1 MNSIKLNIF
10 LYPAIAVMLCV
21 LLFSYVLKKS
31 NQKSDFKNYILIVFV
46 VAVILNIVW
55 ELAQLYLYNNAVYN
69 IAHISF
75 CALASIADA
84 IMITLMYLL
93 FAAVLKNALW
103 IRSVK
108 WYQILILVVVG
119 ATGAILSEKRHLN
132 IGTWDYSYWMP
143 IIPIVKVGLSPVLQF
158 MLLPTLSYILS
169 LKYLQKQL
177 KTIKNFNH

>member
-21 LLFSYVLKKS
+21 LLFSYVLKKP
-31 NQKSDFKNYILIVFV
+31 NEKSDFKTYILIVFV
-46 VAVILNIVW
+46 VAFSLNLVW

-69 IAHISF
+69 IAHILF

-108 WYQILILVVVG
+108 WYQILILVIVG
-119 ATGAILSEKRHLN
+119 AIGAILSEKRHLL
-132 IGTWDYSYWMP
+132 IGTWQYSNLMP
-143 IIPIVKVGLSPVLQF
+143 IIPRVNVGLSPVLQF
-158 MLLPTLSYILS
+158 MLLPTLSYFLS
-169 LKYLQKQL
+169 FKYLNKQS
-177 KTIKNFNH
+177 KKINNIYH